1 MAGGPDR
8 RSHRRITPDWIDGLV
23 GHAAGFLV
31 SWTGPMTVRGAQPTV
46 KRTTAGCLTE
56 QPSHDHRSE
65 TIPSSGWSSGHA
77 GHTAIAVEAATLSPP
92 TAFGP
97 LSQVA

>member
-1 MAGGPDR
+1 M
-8 RSHRRITPDWIDGLV
+8 
-23 GHAAGFLV
+23 
-31 SWTGPMTVRGAQPTV
+31 

-65 TIPSSGWSSGHA
+65 TIPSSGWSRGHA
-77 GHTAIAVEAATLSPP
+77 GHTDIAVAVAVEVATLSPP

-97 LSQVA
+97 LCRVA

>member
-1 MAGGPDR
+1 
-8 RSHRRITPDWIDGLV
+8 
-23 GHAAGFLV
+23 
-31 SWTGPMTVRGAQPTV
+31 MTVRGAQPTV

-77 GHTAIAVEAATLSPP
+77 GHTAIAVAVEAATLSPP